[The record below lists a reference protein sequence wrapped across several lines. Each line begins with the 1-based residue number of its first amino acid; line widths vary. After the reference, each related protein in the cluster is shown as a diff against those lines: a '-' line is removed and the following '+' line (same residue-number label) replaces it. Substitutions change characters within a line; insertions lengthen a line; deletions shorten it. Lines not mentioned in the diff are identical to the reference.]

1 MTAALVRSV
10 GLGERCC
17 GEEPSEQMETPGFEQ
32 GSLQTVSHGR
42 QIRQILLSAANDFE
56 GVGRILER
64 DNVLTV
70 FPVST
75 QLLSGKQVI
84 HPADQIN

>member
-1 MTAALVRSV
+1 MRDAV
-10 GLGERCC
+10 GKNPLSRWK
-17 GEEPSEQMETPGFEQ
+17 PPGFDQ
-32 GSLQTVSHGR
+32 GSLQTVGHDR
-42 QIRQILLSAANDFE
+42 QMWQILLAAANDFE
-56 GVGRILER
+56 DVGRMLTR

-84 HPADQIN
+84 HPADQMN